1 MSHTKISNPKLL
13 RCVGPKQE
21 TGFRKTA
28 PVWATDAAQNC
39 DDSFDV
45 ERGYARR
52 TVSHICNNILRFAL
66 RSGIPI
72 QIHDRIR
79 LDCTAT
85 GENLVPDKGLLSS
98 NLVATLADRPV
109 FVESLPALR
118 HDDNCLR
125 VSGGRTQFSASFV
138 RHREPV
144 TNCVAVETI
153 VLARVKNGY
162 Y

>member
-85 GENLVPDKGLLSS
+85 GENLVPDKGL
-98 NLVATLADRPV
+98 
-109 FVESLPALR
+109 
-118 HDDNCLR
+118 
-125 VSGGRTQFSASFV
+125 
-138 RHREPV
+138 
-144 TNCVAVETI
+144 
-153 VLARVKNGY
+153 
-162 Y
+162 